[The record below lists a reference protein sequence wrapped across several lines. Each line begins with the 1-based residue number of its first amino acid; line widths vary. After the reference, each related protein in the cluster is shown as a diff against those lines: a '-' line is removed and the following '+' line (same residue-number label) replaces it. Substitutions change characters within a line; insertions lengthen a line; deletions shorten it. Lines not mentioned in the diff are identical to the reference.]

1 MNGYLTQ
8 QLDQTKEAYLDYIVA
23 QINEHQITAIVLEND
38 VLAVQLINHLHQVK
52 IDIPEKVAI
61 VGFDNIQASSLI
73 QPGLTTIEQNF
84 VEIGRVACQMVLDQL
99 ETGSKTEIHQK
110 TEVKLIIRDSSS
122 LKERK

>member
-1 MNGYLTQ
+1 M
-8 QLDQTKEAYLDYIVA
+8 A